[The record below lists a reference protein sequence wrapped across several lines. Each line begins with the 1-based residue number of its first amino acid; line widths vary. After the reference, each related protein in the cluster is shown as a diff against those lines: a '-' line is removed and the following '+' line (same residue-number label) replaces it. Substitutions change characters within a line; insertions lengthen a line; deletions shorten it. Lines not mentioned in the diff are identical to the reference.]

1 MAHMVG
7 DRLRSTNQL
16 IQMEISKDKGFSR
29 MSPDRDFEAKER
41 ERKVRRWAFHLIFAI
56 LVLISGGFL
65 IWKLSGLIAP
75 IVVGALFAFL
85 FRPIK
90 DRFKGIPWLPHE
102 LQVLC
107 SFAAIGLVLFFAF
120 NTARQY
126 IPDDNQQLE
135 YKIRLKYKLNEKYQQ
150 LVTKSPKENPSMLMS
165 FIQKQTGPLMDKVNQ
180 LLELDRKE
188 TEQFL
193 HNRSGHF
200 GGDNKILGYFEAN
213 NNTRKYAAP
222 DDAPAAAPATTVTVA
237 APVEPPA
244 APEGSSWE
252 PWILAP
258 LIFIFLGFDNGQIR
272 RYFISLVPNRYFE
285 LSLTLLDR
293 LDNAIGKYLRGTLM
307 ECTLVGLT
315 LCLGL
320 ILLGAPIGIATAI
333 GIVCGLLTAIPM
345 LGTVI
350 ALVICLGY
358 ALIAE
363 NLEPL
368 IPGLDPN
375 NLPLYVLIL
384 VGITRVLDD
393 VVFQP
398 FVLGSAV
405 NIHPLVVVVAIIGGS
420 LIMGLWGMLFAIPT
434 VVVVK
439 TVVETLF
446 KELKDYRII

>member
-1 MAHMVG
+1 
-7 DRLRSTNQL
+7 
-16 IQMEISKDKGFSR
+16 
-29 MSPDRDFEAKER
+29 MSADQDFEEKEQ
-41 ERKVRRWAFHLIFAI
+41 ERKVRRLVFHLIFAT

-65 IWKLSGLIAP
+65 IWKLSGLVAP
-75 IVVGALFAFL
+75 IVVGALLAFL
-85 FRPIK
+85 FRPVK
-90 DRFKGIPWLPHE
+90 ERFKIPWLPHE

-107 SFAAIGLVLFFAF
+107 SLAAIGLVLFFAF
-120 NTARQY
+120 DTARKY
-126 IPDDNQQLE
+126 IPDDKQQLE
-135 YKIRLKYKLNEKYQQ
+135 YKVRLKYKLNEKYQQ
-150 LVTKSPKENPSMLMS
+150 LVTKSPEERPSMLAS
-165 FIQKQTGPLMDKVNQ
+165 FIQKQTGPLMDEVNQ

-193 HNRSGHF
+193 RYRSGHF
-200 GGDNKILGYFEAN
+200 GEDNKILGYFEAN
-213 NNTRKYAAP
+213 KNTRKYAAP
-222 DDAPAAAPATTVTVA
+222 EETPAAAPATIATVA
-237 APVEPPA
+237 APVEPPGA
-244 APEGSSWE
+244 REGSSWE

-320 ILLGAPIGIATAI
+320 ILLGSPVGVAMTIGL
-333 GIVCGLLTAIPM
+333 VCGLVNAIPM
-345 LGTVI
+345 LGTII

-363 NLEPL
+363 NVEPL
-368 IPGLDPN
+368 IPGLDPS
-375 NLPLYVLIL
+375 NLPLYVVIL
-384 VGITRVLDD
+384 VGITHVLDD

-434 VVVVK
+434 VVVAK
-439 TVVETLF
+439 TAAETLF
-446 KELKDYRII
+446 KELKDYRIV